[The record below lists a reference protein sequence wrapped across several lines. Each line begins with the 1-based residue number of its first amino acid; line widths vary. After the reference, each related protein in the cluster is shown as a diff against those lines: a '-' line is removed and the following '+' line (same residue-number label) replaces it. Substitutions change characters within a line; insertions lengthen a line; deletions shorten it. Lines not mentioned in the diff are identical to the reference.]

1 MSNERSPKPTNTGWK
16 ELLTRP
22 EGSQAAVLAVFFF
35 AACLVLPLAND
46 TQIATVFMLACV
58 LLYYGMNHS
67 LRSLLHYALPA
78 LPLILIS
85 ELFPGVPNAMVL
97 PCVYVALLVGGSTG
111 AFLMA
116 HFHDPK
122 RHLWL
127 LLLPAAAYG
136 AAALLTRSPLRALLA
151 LLPLALALA
160 AGLCLLRCT
169 TCKDAVATIATAL
182 VALTA
187 VALIVAAAR
196 KGALNASLLKALAQS
211 IREHII
217 QALEHSGSAYAELGV
232 ELAISKADMANI
244 ATSVINIAPGLLL
257 ALCSISA
264 FLLWRSLLNMLMAF
278 HSLPRLPRRIAG
290 FTMGRI
296 SAVVFLAAVLIS
308 LIAGATTKA
317 GAVCENLCLALE
329 PGLGLMGYASLLPR
343 GKQRSCLST
352 VLLAA
357 LIGLLFVDIFSALTL
372 IAAIGAV
379 SLLTAHKPQGPEEQD
394 NRKGEP

>member
-1 MSNERSPKPTNTGWK
+1 
-16 ELLTRP
+16 
-22 EGSQAAVLAVFFF
+22 
-35 AACLVLPLAND
+35 
-46 TQIATVFMLACV
+46 
-58 LLYYGMNHS
+58 
-67 LRSLLHYALPA
+67 LHYALPA

-85 ELFPGVPNAMVL
+85 ELFPGVPNAMML

-169 TCKDAVATIATAL
+169 ICKDAVVTIATAL

-308 LIAGATTKA
+308 LIAVVIIA
-317 GAVCENLCLALE
+317 GSLA
-329 PGLGLMGYASLLPR
+329 
-343 GKQRSCLST
+343 
-352 VLLAA
+352 
-357 LIGLLFVDIFSALTL
+357 IILFVL
-372 IAAIGAV
+372 
-379 SLLTAHKPQGPEEQD
+379 Q
-394 NRKGEP
+394 